1 MNEPTQKLYYEN
13 PYLREFVAEVI
24 EITEKDGKFHI
35 LLDKTAFYPEGGGQP
50 SDTGMLDDCP
60 ITSVFQEG
68 GHIYH
73 VSPKKPI
80 KLRRAKGF
88 IDWDKRFDGMQ
99 QHLSQHIL
107 SACFFE
113 KFKAL
118 TIGFHIGN
126 DVCTV
131 DIDKPLSFEQLEEI
145 ETYANHIILQNFKI
159 ETLYPSSRELKKMP
173 LRKLSSKIEGD
184 VRIVKIDDFDYN
196 ACAGVHPQS
205 TIEVQLVTILKQE
218 KYKALNRITFV
229 GGNRAI
235 SLAKSNQKF
244 ARQICSFL
252 KSNEA
257 QAISKI
263 ELLSKSSGELSAE
276 NRKLKSIISDFQ
288 VKDMIESAPSIKG
301 VKIIK
306 KIFKNVE
313 LKDAQTISAKLASYL
328 GVVALLGV
336 ISDDSVYMLFS
347 CSQNLDL
354 LDMNAM
360 LKDSITL
367 IDGKG
372 GGNKFSS
379 QGGGK
384 SASNLESALDYAFSK
399 LERTL

>member
-24 EITEKDGKFHI
+24 EVTEKDGNFHI

-50 SDTGMLDDCP
+50 SDTGTLDDCP

-68 GHIYH
+68 GQIYH

-80 KLRRAKGF
+80 KLRRAKGY
-88 IDWDKRFDGMQ
+88 IDWDRRFDGMQ

-118 TIGFHIGN
+118 TMGFHLGN
-126 DVCTV
+126 DICTV
-131 DIDKPLSFEQLEEI
+131 DIDKSLSSEQLDEI
-145 ETYANHIILQNFKI
+145 EAYANQIVLENFKLEI
-159 ETLYPSSRELKKMP
+159 LYPSSRELKKMP
-173 LRKLSSKIEGD
+173 LRKLSPKIEGD
-184 VRIVKIDDFDYN
+184 VRIVKIGELDYN
-196 ACAGVHPQS
+196 ACGGIHPQS
-205 TIEVQLVTILKQE
+205 TIEVQLITILKQE
-218 KYKALNRITFV
+218 KYKTLNRITFV
-229 GGNRAI
+229 GGKRAI
-235 SLAKSNQKF
+235 SLAKFNQKF
-244 ARQICSFL
+244 TRQVCSFL
-252 KSNEA
+252 KSNEE

-263 ELLSKSSGELSAE
+263 ELLSKSTGELSAE
-276 NRKLKSIISDFQ
+276 NRKLKSIIADYE
-288 VKDMIESAPSIKG
+288 VKDMLKAAPSVKG
-301 VKIIK
+301 IKIIK
-306 KIFKNVE
+306 KIFKNIE
-313 LKDAQTISAKLASYL
+313 LKDVQSISAKLASYP

-336 ISDDSVYMLFS
+336 VSDQGVYMVFS
-347 CSQNLDL
+347 CSQNLNS
-354 LDMNAM
+354 LDMNLL

-399 LERTL
+399 LERTI